1 MSEMAGTAVIR
12 VSSPSR
18 YEDSQVVPVRDK
30 AFVSEPF
37 LVVGGFPKVP
47 RFWLN
52 GRSVATADGSYVTRR
67 DEPVDL
73 EMEAHSRFIAHT
85 FEELSGV
92 WRPWITHG
100 VDYLWLSPSGLQPQ
114 LDRHTY
120 RIGKELIDR
129 AALRFVPGDYLYS
142 SFNSGID
149 DAIAFSMTAVISPLV
164 PAGYTVMST
173 KDDQSEM
180 SVSVEDGFVLR
191 YGSLSATVPLG
202 NRIRLGTAPVYMV
215 MTNDGATATMW
226 VGTSAASMRSVSIN
240 MPTAQ
245 VQRMSFFLGKT
256 HSGKATSSMLVMD
269 LLLHDKALT
278 GAEVY
283 RTVAELA
290 TSYGQVT

>member
-12 VSSPSR
+12 VSSPAR
-18 YEDSQVVPVRDK
+18 YEDSQVVPARDRS
-30 AFVSEPF
+30 FVTEPF
-37 LVVGGFPKVP
+37 LVMGGFPKVP

-52 GRSVATADGSYVTRR
+52 GRSVCTADGSYVSRR

-73 EMEAHSRFIAHT
+73 EMDVHSRFIAHT
-85 FEELSGV
+85 FEDLSGV

-120 RIGKELIDR
+120 RLGRELIDR

-149 DAIAFSMTAVISPLV
+149 DALAFSMTMVISPLV
-164 PAGYTVMST
+164 PDGYTVIST
-173 KDDQSEM
+173 KDDESEM
-180 SVSVEDGFVLR
+180 SVSVDGGFRLN
-191 YGSLSATVPLG
+191 YGSLSARIPLG
-202 NRIRLGTAPVYMV
+202 NRMALGATPVFLV

-245 VQRMSFFLGKT
+245 VQRMNFYVGKT
-256 HSGKATSSMLVMD
+256 HSGKATASMLVMD
-269 LLLHDKALT
+269 MLLHDKALT

-290 TSYGQVT
+290 TSYGQIT